1 MRHLPLFDLSIHT
14 PRLELRLPSL
24 AQLDELGD
32 RAAEGIHEEGF
43 MPFLFPW
50 SDVPPAERAR
60 RAIRYHFRQW
70 GEWTPE
76 SWSAEFAVLLD
87 GEVVGVQGVFAKDFG
102 ITREVN
108 TGSWIGRRFQGQGI
122 GTEMRRAVLHFAFEG
137 LGAEQAVTSAFED
150 NAASLGVTGKL
161 GYREDGIEIRNRM
174 GTRAAIRRFRLDRAD
189 FSRARRRDP
198 RPRRL
203 PPPLHRSHDLTPTV
217 THPAAPSGGPS
228 SGLLRTPGHPT
239 ASFGGRPPSPA
250 ETSSE

>member
-1 MRHLPLFDLSIHT
+1 MDGMRHLPLFDLSIHT

-24 AQLDELGD
+24 EQLDELGD

-76 SWSAEFAVLLD
+76 SWAAEFVVLLD
-87 GEVVGVQGVFAKDFG
+87 GEVVGVQGVSAKDFG
-102 ITREVN
+102 VTRGVG
-108 TGSWIGRRFQGQGI
+108 TGSWIGRRFQGRGI

-137 LGAEQAVTSAFED
+137 LGAEHAVTSAFED
-150 NAASLGVTGKL
+150 NPASLGVTRKL

-174 GTRAAIRRFRLDRAD
+174 GRRATERRFRLERTD
-189 FSRARRRDP
+189 FSPAADIEIRNLDAC
-198 RPRRL
+198 L
-203 PPPLHRSHDLTPTV
+203 PLFITPT
-217 THPAAPSGGPS
+217 T
-228 SGLLRTPGHPT
+228 
-239 ASFGGRPPSPA
+239 
-250 ETSSE
+250 